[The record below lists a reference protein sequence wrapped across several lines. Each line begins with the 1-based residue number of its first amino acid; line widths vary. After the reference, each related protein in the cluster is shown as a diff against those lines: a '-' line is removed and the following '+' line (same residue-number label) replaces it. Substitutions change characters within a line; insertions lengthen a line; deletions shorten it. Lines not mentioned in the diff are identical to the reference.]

1 MRTPFVFLPILL
13 LISICFTCS
22 PSVSDNVKED
32 TTVADSNSSLINT
45 SHIDHLFTTLQVKDQ
60 EVGAIWIYSESPDYH
75 LVTDEDEGFTCVD
88 DVARSLVFYCR
99 HYALAPSSGE
109 LERIEALT
117 EFILQMQA
125 ENGYFYNFVFPDGTI
140 NTTHQNSVAT
150 PNWWSWRAFWALTE
164 LQAVNATEL
173 REVQGRSLA
182 VIEAMVP
189 LISQLCPEPEDVYT
203 MAGLS
208 LPSCLS
214 EMGTDQIAIILHGL
228 NNHYRQSPSGELRE
242 LIRKMGNL
250 LLSAQVGGEEQAPHG
265 AFLSWQNHWHAWGN
279 TQAYALLTAG
289 ELIGEASFVAAG
301 LREVRDFQPYFL
313 AQKGLHAFEVRQQD
327 NVLEMGNIRRYP
339 QIAYNIRPMV
349 YAALKAHEIT
359 GEQVYAQQAGE
370 LAGWLLGDNPV
381 GEVMYDA
388 ASGRTFDGINS
399 VDQVNQNSGAEST
412 IEALLTLLAV
422 EQVPVAQAALLATA
436 AKPD

>member
-1 MRTPFVFLPILL
+1 MRITKYSLQFLL
-13 LISICFTCS
+13 LVSCCFACA
-22 PSVSDNVKED
+22 PYPPERVEQAKEP
-32 TTVADSNSSLINT
+32 AESKPSLINT
-45 SHIDHLFTTLQVKDQ
+45 SHLDHLFTTIKVKDQ
-60 EVGAIWIYSESPDYH
+60 EVGAIWIYSEAPDYH

-99 HYALAPSSGE
+99 YYAQAPSAE
-109 LERIEALT
+109 VRERITALT
-117 EFILQMQA
+117 AFILRLRA

-164 LQAVNATEL
+164 LQSVKAPEL
-173 REVQGRSLA
+173 KDLQDRSLA
-182 VIEAMVP
+182 VIEAMIP
-189 LISQLCPEPEDVYT
+189 LISTLCTQSEEMYT
-203 MAGLS
+203 LEGLS
-208 LPSCLS
+208 LPRCLS

-228 NNHYRQSPSGELRE
+228 NNHYRQSPSEDLRV

-250 LLSAQVGGEEQAPHG
+250 MLSAQVGNEEQAPHG

-289 ELIGEASFVAAG
+289 ELLEEASFVEAG
-301 LREVRDFQPYFL
+301 LREVRVFQPYFL
-313 AQKGLHAFEVRQQD
+313 TQDGLHAFEVQQKD
-327 NVLEMGNIRRYP
+327 ARLEMTNVQQFP

-349 YAALKAHEIT
+349 YAALKAYELT
-359 GEQVYAQQAGE
+359 GEEAYALQAAE
-370 LAGWLLGDNPV
+370 LAAWFLGDNPAK
-381 GEVMYDA
+381 MNIYDA

-399 VDQVNQNSGAEST
+399 ADQVNQNSGAEST

-422 EQVPVAQAALLATA
+422 EQVPVAQAALLAA
-436 AKPD
+436 AKPE